1 MFAESRHY
9 IAAIPTL
16 PSGKSHPAA
25 SPGVVSNTIT
35 QYPNQLPSNDLQHFS
50 GEIHTDSSTK
60 QTCTQACK
68 FYKNLV
74 ADLRI
79 ALFCQ
84 LERIPHWCNVPGGV
98 NSLFAGHSSLKRRYG
113 VEQTALNGG
122 NGGGAE
128 AIGGEVINRHFAVF
142 FQQQLPH
149 HQSGDGG

>member
-9 IAAIPTL
+9 IAAIPTA
-16 PSGKSHPAA
+16 PSGKSQPAA
-25 SPGVVSNTIT
+25 SPGAVSNTT
-35 QYPNQLPSNDLQHFS
+35 SRCPNPLLPHDLQHFS

-60 QTCTQACK
+60 QTCTETCK

-74 ADLRI
+74 AAPRI
-79 ALFCQ
+79 ALFRPR
-84 LERIPHWCNVPGGV
+84 ERIPHRCNVPGGV
-98 NSLFAGHSSLKRRYG
+98 NSLFASHSSLKRRYG

-122 NGGGAE
+122 NGRGAE
-128 AIGGEVINRHFAVF
+128 AISSEVINRQFAVL